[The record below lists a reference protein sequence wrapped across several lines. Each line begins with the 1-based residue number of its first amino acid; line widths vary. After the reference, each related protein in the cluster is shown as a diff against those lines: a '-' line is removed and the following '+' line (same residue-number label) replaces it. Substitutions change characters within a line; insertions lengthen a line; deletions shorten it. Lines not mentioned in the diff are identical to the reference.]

1 MSEFERKEIIKE
13 LEGLVKF
20 ITCPEYVQKAL
31 SLIKE
36 LTEERKDFEIRALR
50 AENEAAKY
58 KDRYETEKQAHE
70 MLSESYDHLE
80 KTKDDLLAERSRL
93 TEENERLRD
102 KLERTDRALIV
113 MDKAH
118 NKLFTESFKIEADT
132 VRKMQDRF
140 NKVFGGM
147 DATQVLLR
155 RTFDQIAK
163 EMLEG
168 KDENT

>member
-1 MSEFERKEIIKE
+1 MNELERKEIVKE

-36 LTEERKDFEIRALR
+36 LTEKV
-50 AENEAAKY
+50 ENYRNELGEVRFA
-58 KDRYETEKQAHE
+58 
-70 MLSESYDHLE
+70 
-80 KTKDDLLAERSRL
+80 LAEANNDKKEL
-93 TEENERLRD
+93 TKENERLKD

-132 VRKMQDRF
+132 VSEIKTRF
-140 NKVFGGM
+140 AMRYGTYTDKDMTPIAEVFR
-147 DATQVLLR
+147 LL
-155 RTFDQIAK
+155 DKIAK
-163 EMLEG
+163 EMTEG
-168 KDENT
+168 KDERT